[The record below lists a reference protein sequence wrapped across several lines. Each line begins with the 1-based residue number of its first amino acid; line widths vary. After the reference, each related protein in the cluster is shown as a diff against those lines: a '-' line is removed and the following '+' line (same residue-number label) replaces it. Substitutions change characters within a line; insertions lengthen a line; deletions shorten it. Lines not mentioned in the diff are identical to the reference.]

1 MTTTSLSITV
11 NYGGGDIN
19 GFIKSSTDPRGECL
33 ALKSLFGRLADGATN
48 GKLWVSKASVAAVR
62 ASGTYTIVYA
72 DLKANDTVV
81 IGGIT
86 ITCVTGTPSGFTQ
99 FQKGGNLAAA
109 VANLAAAI
117 NGLTTLN
124 IYVSAAVTATGVVT
138 VTAHESGVLGNLI
151 TTTATVTTTGALV
164 AGAAALAGGLGGA
177 VVAPVVYSRGI

>member
-48 GKLWVSKASVAAVR
+48 GKLWVSQASAAAVR
-62 ASGTYTIVYA
+62 ASGTYTIIYA
-72 DLKANDTVV
+72 DLKATDTVV

-99 FQKGGNLAAA
+99 FKKVTDLATT

-117 NGLTTLN
+117 NGLATLN
-124 IYVSAAVTATGVVT
+124 IYVSAAVTAAGVVT
-138 VTAHESGVLGNLI
+138 VTANESGVIGNLI
-151 TTTATVTTTGALV
+151 TTTASVTTPGALV
-164 AGAAALAGGLGGA
+164 AGAGALAGGAGGA
-177 VVAPVVYSRGI
+177 VVAPVAYSRGI